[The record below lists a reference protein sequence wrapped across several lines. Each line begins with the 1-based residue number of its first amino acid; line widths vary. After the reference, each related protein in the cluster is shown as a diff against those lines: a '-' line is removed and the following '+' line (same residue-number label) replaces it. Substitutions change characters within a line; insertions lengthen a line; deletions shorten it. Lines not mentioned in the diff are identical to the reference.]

1 MGAMAR
7 RRVTGVLILSIAALF
22 LVVVAA
28 LWFYAQLAAR
38 REITNPEQ
46 IVTVEPGMSTRE
58 IVARLASSG
67 VVPDQSAL
75 LMWLTVTGQGRSLKA
90 GDYQFS
96 SPISP
101 LEVVDKIRKGEVATK
116 RVTVPE
122 GLTRFAIAKLL
133 AEQTGLGPRERF
145 LALTGRA
152 DLIRDLDPQART
164 LEGYLFPDTY
174 EYTAKTTADELVAE
188 MVGRFREVHTSR
200 PEMTQLAAARNMTL
214 HDLMTLASLVEEE
227 ARVDDER
234 AVIAS
239 VFYNR
244 LAKNMKLASDPTF
257 VYAALM
263 EDDYDGDVNNPRHR
277 ARVSPYNT
285 YMFEGLPPG
294 PIASPGWKSIEAV
307 LKPAETQFLYFVV
320 NGREGRH
327 KFSRTVD
334 EHERAVQEYR
344 RQQAEERQA
353 EAAGG

>member
-1 MGAMAR
+1 MAR
-7 RRVTGVLILSIAALF
+7 RRVAGVLILSIAALF
-22 LVVVAA
+22 LVVAAA
-28 LWFYAQLAAR
+28 LWFYAQLAQPR
-38 REITNPEQ
+38 QLTDPEQ

-67 VVPDQSAL
+67 VVPDESAL
-75 LMWLTVTGQGRSLKA
+75 LMWLTATGQGRSLKA
-90 GDYQFS
+90 GDYQFA

-116 RVTVPE
+116 RVTIPE

-174 EYTAKTTADELVAE
+174 VYTARTTAEELVE
-188 MVGRFREVHTSR
+188 QLVGRFREVHTSR
-200 PEMTQLAAARNMTL
+200 PEMTQLAAERNMTL

-234 AVIAS
+234 AVVAS

-244 LAKNMKLASDPTF
+244 LSKNMKLASDPTF
-257 VYAALM
+257 VYAALI

-307 LKPAETQFLYFVV
+307 LNPAETDFYYFVV

-327 KFSRTVD
+327 KFSRTAD
-334 EHERAVQEYR
+334 EHERAVQDYR